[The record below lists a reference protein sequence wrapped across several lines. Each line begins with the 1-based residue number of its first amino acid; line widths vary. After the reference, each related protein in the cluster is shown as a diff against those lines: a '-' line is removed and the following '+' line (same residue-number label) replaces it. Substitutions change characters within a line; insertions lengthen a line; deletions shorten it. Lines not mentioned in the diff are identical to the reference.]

1 MKVSLEIGEE
11 SLALLVPALVE
22 AAKREGLLIQKS
34 ENSDPLT
41 IDEAA
46 RRSGLST
53 SQVRKMVTDGIFDR
67 VPLVGRVLITAES
80 FDHWKKGGAK

>member
-11 SLALLVPALVE
+11 SLALLVTALVE

-53 SQVRKMVTDGIFDR
+53 SQVRKMVTDGIFGR

-80 FDHWKKGGAK
+80 FEIWKKGGAK

>member
-22 AAKREGLLIQKS
+22 AAKREGLLIQQS

-46 RRSGLST
+46 RRSGLSK
-53 SQVRKMVTDGIFDR
+53 SQVRKMVTDGVFDR
-67 VPLVGRVLITAES
+67 VPLTGRVLITAES
-80 FDHWKKGGAK
+80 FEIWKKGGAK